1 MQVFENNRLY
11 NKETHLSKLKEGAY
25 MQSIE
30 LDISMGRKY
39 LLNYEYLDEMKKNIN
54 GTDYRLYFVLLGD
67 KYIIKEVSSMGNV
80 LSVFGMNE
88 FSKETFL
95 VQMDMLESFRANDSG
110 CLNID
115 IINLGS
121 ILHITYTKEGVEF
134 LKKNFPN
141 EYEIYTHRIN
151 DCGEFWIEIHIDNI
165 LGLFFA
171 NNGIEYIRKFKVLYI
186 GQSKQ
191 ENIFDRLDRHKT
203 IQRIHREVGRKYSDK
218 EIYIWLSDVEC
229 KVLDKQDVKQYNTE
243 FWFSNSLGKQFQI
256 FDTIQREEAIDI
268 AEALLIS
275 HFKPEYNINLKEV
288 KLNIKTYSKFNDVD
302 ITAVYYSLDLYWEVM
317 KEKTVL
323 FTDEIC
329 TKTKARV
336 ITCKYKD
343 DMVESSYDDLD
354 DRFY

>member
-1 MQVFENNRLY
+1 
-11 NKETHLSKLKEGAY
+11 

-39 LLNYEYLDEMKKNIN
+39 LLNYEYLDEVKKTIN
-54 GTDYRLYFVLLGD
+54 GADYRLYFVLLGD
-67 KYIIKEVSSMGNV
+67 KYIIKEVRSMGNV
-80 LSVFGMNE
+80 INVFCMNE

-95 VQMDMLESFRANDSG
+95 VQIDMLASFRANDSG

-134 LKKNFPN
+134 LKKNFPD
-141 EYEIYTHRIN
+141 EYEAYTRQI
-151 DCGEFWIEIHIDNI
+151 DVCGEFWIEIHIDNL

-171 NNGIEYIRKFKVLYI
+171 NNGIEYIRKYKVLYI

-191 ENIFDRLDRHKT
+191 ENIFDRLERHST
-203 IQRIHREVGRKYSDK
+203 IQRIHREIGRKYSDK
-218 EIYIWLSDVEC
+218 EIYILLSDIEC
-229 KVLDKQDVKQYNTE
+229 KILDRQDVKQYYTE
-243 FWFSNSLGKQFQI
+243 FLSSNSLGKQFQV

-275 HFKPEYNINLKEV
+275 HFKPEYNIILKEV
-288 KLNIKTYSKFNDVD
+288 RSDIKTYSKFNDVD
-302 ITAVYYSLDLYWEVM
+302 IKAVYFSLDLYWVIT

-323 FTDEIC
+323 FTEEIC

-336 ITCKYKD
+336 ITCKFKD
-343 DMVESSYDDLD
+343 DIVDSSYDDLD